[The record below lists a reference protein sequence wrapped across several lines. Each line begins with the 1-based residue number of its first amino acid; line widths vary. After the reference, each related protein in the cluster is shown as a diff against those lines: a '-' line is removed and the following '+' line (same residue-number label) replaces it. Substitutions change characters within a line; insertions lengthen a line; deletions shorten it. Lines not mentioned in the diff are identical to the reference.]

1 MIQFFANLLL
11 RMTRTDDIQCRYG
24 GYEFIVILRDLKDE
38 EDAMRKGT
46 AICRAFREFSLSED
60 IPASCSCG
68 IAMCPSGEELSME
81 LIERADQALYHVK
94 RDTKGDCCLWNEEM
108 TGDGSGSAEGEQ

>member
-1 MIQFFANLLL
+1 
-11 RMTRTDDIQCRYG
+11 
-24 GYEFIVILRDLKDE
+24 
-38 EDAMRKGT
+38 
-46 AICRAFREFSLSED
+46 
-60 IPASCSCG
+60 
-68 IAMCPSGEELSME
+68 ME